1 MRSDM
6 PMDARIRSI
15 ESMAEMDAFVKQL
28 GRNAPIDSATLSLIA
43 LRKIELKLAEKA
55 ARK

>member
-15 ESMAEMDAFVKQL
+15 ESMAEMDALVYKL
-28 GRNAPIDSATLSLIA
+28 GRNAPIDNATLSLIA